1 MPSTIRYP
9 RRVHIA
15 PVGFEIDRVVIPVIE
30 MKADRVWLMT
40 ERDPARDQGRSYL
53 EKVEAEIHRQN
64 EHCEIEIKRC
74 DFDGRDLYDVL
85 RAFREIVEQER
96 DNHIFVNVS
105 TGTKIH
111 AIAGMMAC
119 MIFKDLAV
127 DLIPYY
133 AKPDTYLSLPEEG
146 TQMSTGCRVIHPLPN
161 YRIERPSDDLIKML
175 TVINGCCGNDPP
187 SVTKRELIRKLRDR
201 GLLTLSEIEGRPI
214 RNEKVAYYLALQRK
228 CLEPL
233 RKWNFIEIKPQI
245 KRGKIHMTQEGKD
258 MLKFL
263 D

>member
-1 MPSTIRYP
+1 MPLMIRYP

-30 MKADRVWLMT
+30 MEADKVWLIT
-40 ERDPARDQGRSYL
+40 ERDPELDKGRVYL
-53 EKVEAEIHRQN
+53 EQVESEIHQRN
-64 EHCEIEIKRC
+64 ENCEIEIKRC
-74 DFDGRDLYDVL
+74 DFDSRDLYDVL
-85 RAFREIVEQER
+85 RAFREIVVQEKE
-96 DNHIFVNVS
+96 NHIFINVS

-119 MIFKDLAV
+119 MIFKDLAAN
-127 DLIPYY
+127 LIPYY
-133 AKPDTYLSLPEEG
+133 AKPDTYLPLPEEG
-146 TQMSTGCRVIHPLPN
+146 TQMSRGCGLIHQLPN
-161 YRIERPSDDLIKML
+161 YRIERPSDELIKML
-175 TVINGCCGNDPP
+175 AVIDQCCNNQVQN
-187 SVTKRELIRKLRDR
+187 VTKSELIRELKNRD
-201 GLLTLSEIEGRPI
+201 LLTLSEVEGRPI

-233 RKWNFIEIKPQI
+233 RKWNFIEIRPST
-245 KRGKIHMTQEGKD
+245 KRGKIHITQEGKN

>member
-1 MPSTIRYP
+1 MQSQIRYP

-15 PVGFEIDRVVIPVIE
+15 PVGFEIDRVVVPIIE
-30 MKADRVWLMT
+30 MEAERVWLI
-40 ERDPARDQGRSYL
+40 
-53 EKVEAEIHRQN
+53 AEIDPSLDKGKPYLNKVVDEIKHQN
-64 EHCEIEIKRC
+64 EKCEIQLKRC
-74 DFDGRDLYDVL
+74 DFDGRDLYNVL
-85 RAFREIVEQER
+85 RAYRDIIHEER
-96 DNHIFVNVS
+96 GNQIFVNVS

-119 MIFKDLAV
+119 MIFKDIAR

-133 AKPDTYLSLPEEG
+133 AKPDSYLSLPEEG
-146 TQMSTGCRVIHPLPN
+146 TQMSTGCREIHQLPN
-161 YRIERPSDDLIKML
+161 YRIERPSEDLIKML
-175 TVINGCCGNDPP
+175 TVIDQCCRNAAQN
-187 SVTKRELIRKLRDR
+187 VTKRELIHELRR
-201 GLLTLSEIEGRPI
+201 YELLTLADTEGRPL

-233 RKWNFIEIKPQI
+233 KKWDFIEIIPSTN
-245 KRGKIHMTQEGKD
+245 RGKIHITQEGKN

>member
-15 PVGFEIDRVVIPVIE
+15 PIGFEIDRVVMPVIE
-30 MKADRVWLMT
+30 MEADKVWLMA
-40 ERDPARDQGRSYL
+40 ERDPARDQGRFYL
-53 EKVEAEIHRQN
+53 EQVESEIHHQN

-74 DFDGRDLYDVL
+74 DFDSRDLYDVL

-96 DNHIFVNVS
+96 GNHIFVNVS

-119 MIFKDLAV
+119 MIFKDLAAA
-127 DLIPYY
+127 LIPYY
-133 AKPDTYLSLPEEG
+133 AKPNTYLSLPEEG
-146 TQMSTGCRVIHPLPN
+146 TQMSTGCRVIHKLPN
-161 YRIERPSDDLIKML
+161 YRIERPSEDLIRIL
-175 TVINGCCGNDPP
+175 TVINECCADESPN
-187 SVTKRELIRKLRDR
+187 VTKHELIRKLKDRD
-201 GLLTLSEIEGRPI
+201 LLTLSADAGRTI

-228 CLEPL
+228 CIEPL
-233 RKWNFIEIKPQI
+233 RKWNFIEIKPPTR
-245 KRGKIHMTQEGKD
+245 RGKIHITQEGKD